1 MKVAVASDH
10 RGVKIRPRVIEIVR
24 HLGHEPVDYGVDH
37 PSPVDYPDVAFT
49 VARTIV
55 DGKCDCGILLCGT
68 GVGMAIAANKVP
80 GIIAATCHDEITTE
94 LSRRHNDANIL
105 CLSAELLG
113 ERTIERAIEIFLT
126 TEFEGGRHARRLNKI
141 RQYEQGRKPPEM
153 PLLDSAEGKARQQV
167 AGKEQRGR
175 AAL

>member
-10 RGVKIRPRVIEIVR
+10 RGVQMRPRVIEIVR
-24 HLGHEPVDYGVDH
+24 NLGHEPIDYGVDS
-37 PSPVDYPDVAFT
+37 PTPVDYPDVAFT
-49 VARTIV
+49 VARAIV
-55 DGKCDCGILLCGT
+55 EGECDCGILLCGT

-113 ERTIERAIEIFLT
+113 ERIVERIIEIFLT
-126 TEFEGGRHARRLNKI
+126 TEFEGGRHSRRLNKI
-141 RQYEQGRKPPEM
+141 RQYEQGRSLP
-153 PLLDSAEGKARQQV
+153 QI
-167 AGKEQRGR
+167 
-175 AAL
+175 